1 MPALTFSLIPL
12 IFAVIILVVIADDF
26 ICDILSSK
34 RFILGFLVV
43 GCWPEFCSVKFDF
56 NVSKQ
61 HHWITI
67 NKNTLQPN
75 NTEDD

>member
-1 MPALTFSLIPL
+1 MDCLLDTYRSRPAVGFFFFLDDLIG
-12 IFAVIILVVIADDF
+12 V
-26 ICDILSSK
+26 
-34 RFILGFLVV
+34 
-43 GCWPEFCSVKFDF
+43 VKFDF

-61 HHWITI
+61 HHWIII